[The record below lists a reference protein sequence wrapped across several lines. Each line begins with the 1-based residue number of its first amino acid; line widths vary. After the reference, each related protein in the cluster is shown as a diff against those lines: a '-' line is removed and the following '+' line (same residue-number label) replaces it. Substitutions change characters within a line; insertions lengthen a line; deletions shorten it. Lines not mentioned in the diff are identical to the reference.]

1 MKDSILN
8 RVILVFCDWTENL
21 IHVVTKAVYLFF
33 SGVAD
38 FGL

>member
-1 MKDSILN
+1 MKDSSLI
-8 RVILVFCDWTENL
+8 RVILVFWWLDGEF
-21 IHVVTKAVYLFF
+21 HVVTKAVYLFF